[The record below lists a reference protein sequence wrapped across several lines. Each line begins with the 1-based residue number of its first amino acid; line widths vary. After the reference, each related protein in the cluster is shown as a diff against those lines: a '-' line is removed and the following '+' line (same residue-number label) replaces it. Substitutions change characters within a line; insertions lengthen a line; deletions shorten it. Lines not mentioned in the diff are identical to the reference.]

1 MARKK
6 KKKSSR
12 GKIGGIPNVI
22 FPFLCFAF
30 RWTIEDKFSRNSML
44 SSGYNAEIVERE

>member
-44 SSGYNAEIVERE
+44 SSGCNAEIVERE